1 MAAYDNPGL
10 QQGNQPSHIES
21 AQGDVF
27 VLGSTLLADNPQL
40 LPTYF
45 KQAGYPPT
53 TLSKLRSFG
62 FGRLNLNG
70 KGIEG
75 PVTGHYEKPRP
86 NELFTVGE
94 IISTSG
100 NEITIALTTDDMVAE
115 TNSYGQSFVFSRPR
129 VTEVWQFSDAGAQYR
144 IIEKDRTVNPH
155 QLTLKANADIDPED
169 EIIEGSQAFY
179 VATVKGE
186 GTGQVEPLRTRQY
199 KYQNT
204 FWITDETDITSGTH
218 MTTAVRFEPV
228 PGSNLLW
235 MEGIKDME
243 MRHEA
248 AKGKIWMFG
257 AKATGWTDYSDALKS
272 DVPIPGTQGLL
283 DYALEN
289 GYDLECD
296 LNDFGEAD
304 IRAMSSY
311 FHDIRVGSTEI
322 LLMQGYNV
330 NQLIETFWSDKLNYN
345 WVIGLSERYMSEG
358 VRNARKN
365 DNSFTEEGMFI
376 NLGVTGFAM
385 GNYTFLQTAAP
396 EFNYMQGAGAVG
408 YKDWMIA
415 APFGRAGEQAD
426 NTPYLG
432 YEFRGTQGYSREN
445 EVWCES
451 GAGTR
456 AITGKSDFLKTSQVD
471 ANRTYLRS
479 EIAPHFALGEQF
491 IVFHPQGASAS

>member
-10 QQGNQPSHIES
+10 QQGLQPSHLES

-62 FGRLNLNG
+62 FGRVNLNS
-70 KGIEG
+70 KGVEG

-94 IISTSG
+94 IVGTDG
-100 NEITIALTTDDMVAE
+100 NEITIALAEDDMVTE
-115 TNSYGQSFVFSRPR
+115 TTTYGTYKFSRPR

-144 IIEKDRTVNPH
+144 IIEKDRTTDPH
-155 QLTLKANADIDPED
+155 QITLKANADIDPED

-179 VATVKGE
+179 IGTLKGE
-186 GTGQVEPLRTRQY
+186 ATGQPEPLRTRQY

-204 FWITDETDITSGTH
+204 FWITGETDITSGTH

-235 MEGIKDME
+235 LEGIKDME

-257 AKATGWTDYSDALKS
+257 AQAEGWSDYSDAMKA
-272 DVPIPGTQGLL
+272 DVPITGTQGLL

-289 GYDLECD
+289 GYDLEYD
-296 LNDFGEAD
+296 PNDFGEAD

-311 FHDIRVGSTEI
+311 FHDIRVGESEI

-365 DNSFTEEGMFI
+365 SNEFTEEGMFI

-415 APFGRAGEQAD
+415 APFGRAADAD

-432 YEFRGTQGYSREN
+432 YEFRGTTGYSREN
-445 EVWCES
+445 EVWVES

-456 AITGKSDFLKTSQVD
+456 AITGRSDFLKTSQID

-491 IVFHPQGASAS
+491 IVFHPQGTSAS